1 MSYLEGTRNP
11 RNIVPIQ
18 SFVAEP
24 DVDIYINLNDV
35 FLLMPIFKWDEVNS
49 HYIDATGDYDLCM
62 SEDGLKFKFI
72 NRRKTVLKFAYRFIP
87 GYWLA
92 KRVNVSGQRH

>member
-1 MSYLEGTRNP
+1 MSGAQEFGRNP

-24 DVDIYINLNDV
+24 EIPIYIGMNDV
-35 FLLMPIFKWDEVNS
+35 ILLMPIFKWDEMDE

-62 SEDGLKFKFI
+62 SQDGIRFKFI
-72 NRRKTVLKFAYRFIP
+72 NRRNITMTFAYRYIP
-87 GYWLA
+87 GYWIA
-92 KRVNVSGQRH
+92 KRVNF

>member
-1 MSYLEGTRNP
+1 MSKAQEFGRNP

-24 DVDIYINLNDV
+24 EIPIYIGMNDV
-35 FLLMPIFKWDEVNS
+35 ILLMPIFKWDEMDE

-62 SEDGLKFKFI
+62 SQDGIRFKFI
-72 NRRKTVLKFAYRFIP
+72 NRRNITMTFAYRYIP
-87 GYWLA
+87 GYWIA
-92 KRVNVSGQRH
+92 KRVNF